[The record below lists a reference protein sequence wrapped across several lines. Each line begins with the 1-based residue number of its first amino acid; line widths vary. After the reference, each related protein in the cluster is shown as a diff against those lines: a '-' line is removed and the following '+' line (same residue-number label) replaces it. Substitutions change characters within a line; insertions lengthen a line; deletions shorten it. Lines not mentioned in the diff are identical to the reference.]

1 MDPTRQSI
9 DQILLVVGIAAYVTA
24 AFALLGY
31 FLFRTPLLRAL
42 GLPLAV
48 LGCASQ
54 FAELG
59 ARWWMTGVWPLTN
72 LYGSLSLFSAV
83 AVAIFVIFA
92 LRYDLAFVGGPV
104 LALAAIALGYATTW
118 NEGYMPAVPAL
129 QSYWIK
135 IHVPIVIS
143 AYASFM
149 VAFCVSVLYVVKAAL
164 ESRYQRGGL
173 ALRGVAAGAGGVGGV
188 GTAGVDLAGSAYAA
202 PGTMTRATDTPA
214 LLQAAAVVKAAMENR
229 YQQGGTVGVDLA
241 VSAYAAPET
250 ITRASDTPA
259 LSQAAAAGD
268 PFAQWLTGL
277 PSLARLDVMQYR
289 IIAVGLPLLSLG
301 IITGAMWAKEAWG
314 AYWQWDPKETAAL
327 VSWIVYAAYMHLHT
341 RPEWRGTRT
350 AWVSII
356 GFATIVFCYLGV
368 NIWISGLH
376 SYKM

>member
-1 MDPTRQSI
+1 MDPTRQLL
-9 DQILLVVGIAAYVTA
+9 DQALLEIGIAAYVTGA
-24 AFALLGY
+24 LVLFAY
-31 FLFRTPLLRAL
+31 FLTRRPVLRSI
-42 GLPLAV
+42 GMPLAI
-48 LGCASQ
+48 LGAASQ

-72 LYGSLSLFSAV
+72 LYGSLSLFSAC
-83 AVAIFVIFA
+83 AVTIFVVFA
-92 LRYDLAFVGGPV
+92 YRYEMDFIGGPV

-135 IHVPIVIS
+135 IHVPIVIT

-149 VAFCVSVLYVVKAAL
+149 VAFCLSLLYLVKAAV
-164 ESRYQRGGL
+164 ENRYRTSPPSVRGI
-173 ALRGVAAGAGGVGGV
+173 AAGAGANIDVPV
-188 GTAGVDLAGSAYAA
+188 NYAA
-202 PGTMTRATDTPA
+202 LPMFGTVRTDTPA
-214 LLQAAAVVKAAMENR
+214 LTAAA
-229 YQQGGTVGVDLA
+229 
-241 VSAYAAPET
+241 S
-250 ITRASDTPA
+250 
-259 LSQAAAAGD
+259 AGD
-268 PFAQWLTGL
+268 SVAQWLGGL
-277 PSLARLDVMQYR
+277 PSLAKLDIMQYR
-289 IIAVGLPLLSLG
+289 VIAVGLPLLSLG

-327 VSWIVYAAYMHLHT
+327 VSWIAYAAYMHLHT

-350 AWVSII
+350 SLVSVF